1 MGTVKSIRFNR
12 KTETMF
18 GVIKEYWE
26 KHNKQVTDSEIISN
40 GIQVQ
45 YEEIAEDINLYF
57 RSKMLEEIQEKESK
71 EVFNQSANMLEVLSL
86 SFGDTLESQF
96 WCFLLV
102 NVDYGSV
109 YETNEG
115 EKICQTK
122 QYMKI
127 YEALER
133 TFEEDILENAI
144 SEINEAYKK
153 LSGK

>member
-18 GVIKEYWE
+18 GVIKGYWE

-102 NVDYGSV
+102 NVDCGSV

-115 EKICQTK
+115 EKICQKK

-133 TFEEDILENAI
+133 TFEEGILENAI

>member
-18 GVIKEYWE
+18 RVIKVYRE
-26 KHNKQVTDSEIISN
+26 KHNKPVTDSEIISN

-102 NVDYGSV
+102 NVDCGSV

-144 SEINEAYKK
+144 SEINETYKK
-153 LSGK
+153 LFGK

>member
-1 MGTVKSIRFNR
+1 
-12 KTETMF
+12 
-18 GVIKEYWE
+18 
-26 KHNKQVTDSEIISN
+26 
-40 GIQVQ
+40 
-45 YEEIAEDINLYF
+45 
-57 RSKMLEEIQEKESK
+57 MLEEIQEKESK

-102 NVDYGSV
+102 NVDCGSV

-144 SEINEAYKK
+144 SEINETYKK
-153 LSGK
+153 LFGK